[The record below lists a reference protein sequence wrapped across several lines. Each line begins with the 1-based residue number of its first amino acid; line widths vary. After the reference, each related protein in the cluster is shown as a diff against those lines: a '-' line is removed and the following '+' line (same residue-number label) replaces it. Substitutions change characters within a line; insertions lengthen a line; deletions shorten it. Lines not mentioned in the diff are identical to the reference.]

1 MYLPYIF
8 SARAIAILAFIYWVI
23 YLIPIYREP
32 LEIGITAV
40 WLGSAL
46 LLWMR
51 RAWAAILVTVLSAG
65 NLAHDIIVELP
76 KFQSTIENVSV
87 QHNVAQSTTSVLLLV
102 LLWLQPVFLLC
113 FLYYVV
119 YVFVTKYPE

>member
-1 MYLPYIF
+1 MKLPYIF

-23 YLIPIYREP
+23 YLIPIFREP

-40 WLGSAL
+40 WLGAVL

-51 RAWAAILVTVLSAG
+51 KAWAAMLLVVLSAG

-76 KFQSTIENVSV
+76 KFQSTIKYVSV
-87 QHNVAQSTTSVLLLV
+87 QHNVTQSTTSVLLLV

-113 FLYYVV
+113 FLYYVI